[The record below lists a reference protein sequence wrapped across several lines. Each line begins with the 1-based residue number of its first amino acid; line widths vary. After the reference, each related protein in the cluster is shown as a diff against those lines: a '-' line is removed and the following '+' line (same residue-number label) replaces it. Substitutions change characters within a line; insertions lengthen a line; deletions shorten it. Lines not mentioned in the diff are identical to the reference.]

1 MRSLQGCAEYNLVCS
16 FIVAA
21 AHLLLFVPNLRSL
34 PVPSAQEDS
43 GELQRAEK
51 TAVERYPDLA
61 VASSTFNK
69 TFLAAVKV
77 FRERKP
83 EFFSQP
89 DWPLKLSDA
98 VAVDLKVKPI
108 LHLDSTP
115 MRDVA
120 EDAHAYQDLE
130 RFCVQVVKNAIEKH
144 EVHGGAKDWIEG
156 ENGLRGA
163 RIEDALTLAAAQSDA
178 QVDVIIH
185 QFLSEVLSSS
195 ASQAGAKNRDWVE
208 GILWTRS
215 TWRFLE
221 RYNEQ
226 NQCSLVSRLLAKC
239 ANSTLVIDWIR
250 FQGSGFAR
258 SRLLGSLLS
267 ETQLAANKPPEYAL
281 RAAICRQI
289 INDNYHIGGTLVQ
302 KRGFLT
308 AAIHAKVWEIYRMV
322 PCSDWALIDNWEGES
337 LSKWSTGIV
346 REVEGDLFPL
356 IKHFQ
361 RAIELRLKDKDSVAQ
376 PVLAP
381 FEAFIVFGFCDFPD
395 AADGLKWIESITRQV
410 ASSPDPEVRG
420 STKILRAFEAAVRE
434 WAGVKS

>member
-1 MRSLQGCAEYNLVCS
+1 
-16 FIVAA
+16 
-21 AHLLLFVPNLRSL
+21 
-34 PVPSAQEDS
+34 
-43 GELQRAEK
+43 
-51 TAVERYPDLA
+51 
-61 VASSTFNK
+61 
-69 TFLAAVKV
+69 
-77 FRERKP
+77 
-83 EFFSQP
+83 
-89 DWPLKLSDA
+89 
-98 VAVDLKVKPI
+98 
-108 LHLDSTP
+108 LDSAP
-115 MRDVA
+115 IREVA
-120 EDAHAYQDLE
+120 EDAHAHHALE
-130 RFCVQVVKNAIEKH
+130 SFCVQVVKSAIEKH
-144 EVHGGAKDWIEG
+144 EIKGGAKDWIEG
-156 ENGLRGA
+156 ENELRA
-163 RIEDALTLAAAQSDA
+163 TRIADGLTLAAAQTDE
-178 QVDVIIH
+178 QFDGIVH

-195 ASQAGAKNRDWVE
+195 ASQACAENKGWIE
-208 GILWTRS
+208 GLLWTRS
-215 TWRFLE
+215 SWRCLE
-221 RYNEQ
+221 KYNEQ
-226 NQCSLVSRLLAKC
+226 NLCSLVSRLLAKC

-267 ETQLAANKPPEYAL
+267 ETQLAANKPPEYGL

-289 INDNYHIGGTLVQ
+289 INDNYHIGVTLVQ

-308 AAIHAKVWEIYRMV
+308 AANHAKVWEIYRMV

-410 ASSPDPEVRG
+410 GFSPDPEVRG